1 MLVRITLPF
10 LLLAFCLLALSAL
23 CPRQEFVTSAAIP
36 IQDTGQNSSEL
47 AKRVDLSGTYFGTL
61 QYSDRDLSGVA
72 RLTINGNSFVL
83 EIDSTT
89 LSGHI
94 EAVEASDHIKVSLTF
109 TSQEA
114 SPKASLSLSARKT
127 GGYLWL
133 SSPPGESHAFRF
145 APNTQSLEIASTSNA
160 RTRPLKRGPASVPAD
175 SDSYST
181 VANTTTSPPP
191 SDRVTNTNTSTT
203 NANTEGNNRTRILP
217 NDSNA
222 SAPHSTWKFS
232 NGAKGPSPKLNESP
246 PTNINSSAARSQP
259 NANVRAT
266 SGIDF
271 PQPTAASPSGNSS
284 TNTNSS
290 GLSQIRGN
298 ANLAFTTPERMK
310 LKEIVDIE
318 LVVDPSK
325 SSEEL
330 IKALNEPGRAGTGS
344 TEFADRMEATLV
356 GSGFDIIAA
365 CPPIQ
370 LVEAGHTTRWK
381 WQIKAKEGGSQRL
394 DLTLNAVLN
403 DGKDRSL
410 VQTFHRDIHI
420 DVTWKERA
428 AGMVSTLK
436 DVQWLWGFIVVPI
449 AGGAYGWWRKKHQ
462 QASNVAS

>member
-1 MLVRITLPF
+1 MLARITLPF
-10 LLLAFCLLALSAL
+10 LLLAFCLLVLSAL
-23 CPRQEFVTSAAIP
+23 CPHQEFVTSAAIA
-36 IQDTGQNSSEL
+36 IQDTGQSDSQL

-72 RLTINGNSFVL
+72 RLTISGNSFVL
-83 EIDSTT
+83 EIDATK

-109 TSQEA
+109 TPQEA
-114 SPKASLSLSARKT
+114 SPGESISLSARKT

-145 APNTQSLEIASTSNA
+145 APNTQSLEIASTSKA
-160 RTRPLKRGPASVPAD
+160 RTRALKRRPASIFAD

-181 VANTTTSPPP
+181 VTNATTSPTS

-203 NANTEGNNRTRILP
+203 NANTGGIYRTRILP
-217 NDSNA
+217 NDGNS
-222 SAPHSTWKFS
+222 SAPHSTWKVPG
-232 NGAKGPSPKLNESP
+232 GAKRSSPKRDESL

-266 SGIDF
+266 GGIDF
-271 PQPTAASPSGNSS
+271 PQATTASPSGNPS
-284 TNTNSS
+284 TSTNSS

-310 LKEIVDIE
+310 LQEIVDIE

-325 SSEEL
+325 SSDEL

-356 GSGFDIIAA
+356 SSGFDIIAA

-436 DVQWLWGFIVVPI
+436 DVQWLWAFIVVPI
-449 AGGAYGWWRKKHQ
+449 AGGVYGWWRRKQQ